1 MWGIGALSKQ
11 TGCNIET
18 IRYYEKIGLLPV
30 ANRSSGGHRVYTEQH
45 RARLLF
51 IRQGRELGFPLDEVR
66 ELISL
71 SGDQQRSCGE
81 ALSVVRKHLESV
93 EAKLA
98 RLQTIR
104 QELLSMADSC
114 QTCCPGTMAPD
125 CTIVEALAESG
136 IKVSSRC
143 CS

>member
-1 MWGIGALSKQ
+1 MWGIGALSKE

-18 IRYYEKIGLLPV
+18 IRYYEKIGLLPI
-30 ANRSSGGHRVYTEQH
+30 ANRSSGGHRVYSEQH

-71 SGDQQRSCGE
+71 SGDQQRSCGD

-98 RLQTIR
+98 QLQSIR
-104 QELLSMADSC
+104 KELQSMAASC

-125 CTIVEALAESG
+125 CTIVEALAESETR
-136 IKVSSRC
+136 VSSKC

>member
-1 MWGIGALSKQ
+1 MWGIGALSKE

-18 IRYYEKIGLLPV
+18 IRYYEKIGLLPI

-51 IRQGRELGFPLDEVR
+51 IRQGRELGFR

-81 ALSVVRKHLESV
+81 ALSVVSKHLESV

-98 RLQTIR
+98 QLQSIR
-104 QELLSMADSC
+104 KELQSMAASC

-136 IKVSSRC
+136 IKVSSKC